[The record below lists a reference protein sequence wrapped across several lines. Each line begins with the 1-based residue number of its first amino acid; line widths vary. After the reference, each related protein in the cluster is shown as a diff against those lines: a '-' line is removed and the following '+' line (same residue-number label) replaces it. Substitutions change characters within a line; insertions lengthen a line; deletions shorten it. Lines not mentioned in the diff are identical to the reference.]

1 MQNLATATCP
11 KGELQALLLQEG
23 AYPDIWMTKALWQQT
38 RMDTRK

>member
-23 AYPDIWMTKALWQQT
+23 AYPDIWMTTNKDGYEKIT
-38 RMDTRK
+38 